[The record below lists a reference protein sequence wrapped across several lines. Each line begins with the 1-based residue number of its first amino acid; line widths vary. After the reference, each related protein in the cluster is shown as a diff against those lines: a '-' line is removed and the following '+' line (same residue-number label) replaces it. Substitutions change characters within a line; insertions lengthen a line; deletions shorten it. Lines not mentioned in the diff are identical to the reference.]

1 MKSSTTNP
9 KQNITF
15 MLFAFDRIIKLV
27 CVYLHLACFVDLF
40 KPDTNI
46 PLNVFSISE
55 NIPDSN
61 QRIDAFVYTLQNRR
75 K

>member
-1 MKSSTTNP
+1 MMWIYFEFVKISTTNP
-9 KQNITF
+9 KQDIAY

-27 CVYLHLACFVDLF
+27 CVYLLLACFVEVF

-55 NIPDSN
+55 DIPESN
-61 QRIDAFVYTLQNRR
+61 
-75 K
+75 